1 VSRGSKFLSALPI
14 GARDVIERHL
24 TEVRLRRGQT
34 VAQAYSVLET
44 AYFPKDS
51 VFSVDLPLSN
61 GASFSTGFIGS
72 DGLLGAGMSLD
83 DRVCLYNVSV
93 MVGGFAYVM
102 PMSRLKEL
110 LLKMPELRKRALAY
124 DQYFLAQVQQSAACI
139 ALHDL
144 PGRLSS
150 WLLRVKALAGSKISM
165 TQSEI
170 ALMLGVR
177 RTSVTACMVELQH
190 AGAIES
196 RRGEIQIVDS
206 KKIRAMAC
214 GCQVDISSH
223 YRRLFEV
230 GFDER

>member
-1 VSRGSKFLSALPI
+1 VSRGSKFLSELPI
-14 GARDVIERHL
+14 GARDAIERYL
-24 TEVRLRRGQT
+24 TEVRLMRGQT
-34 VAQAYSVLET
+34 VALAYSVLET
-44 AYFPKDS
+44 AYFPKNS

-72 DGLLGAGMSLD
+72 EGLLGAGMSLD

-93 MVGGFAYVM
+93 LVDGFAYVM

-110 LLKMPELRKRALAY
+110 LLQTPELRKRALAY
-124 DQYFLAQVQQSAACI
+124 DQYFLAQVQQSAACA

-144 PGRLSS
+144 PRRLSS
-150 WLLRVKALAGSKISM
+150 WLLRVKALSGGKILM

-177 RTSVTACMVELQH
+177 RASVTACMVELQH

-206 KKIRAMAC
+206 KKIRERSC
-214 GCQVDISSH
+214 GCQADISSH
-223 YRRLFEV
+223 YRRLFDV
-230 GFDER
+230 GFDNG

>member
-1 VSRGSKFLSALPI
+1 MSRGSKFLSELPI
-14 GARDVIERHL
+14 GARDAIERYL
-24 TEVRLRRGQT
+24 TEVRLMRGQT
-34 VAQAYSVLET
+34 VALAYSVLET
-44 AYFPKDS
+44 AYFPKNS

-72 DGLLGAGMSLD
+72 EGLLGAGMSLD

-93 MVGGFAYVM
+93 LVDGFAYEM

-110 LLKMPELRKRALAY
+110 LLQTPELRKRALAY
-124 DQYFLAQVQQSAACI
+124 DQYFLAQVQQSAACA

-144 PGRLSS
+144 PRRLSS
-150 WLLRVKALAGSKISM
+150 WLLRVKALSGGKILM

-177 RTSVTACMVELQH
+177 RASVTACMVELQH

-206 KKIRAMAC
+206 KKIRERSC
-214 GCQVDISSH
+214 GCQADISSH
-223 YRRLFEV
+223 YRRLFDV
-230 GFDER
+230 GFDNG